1 MNYTEYCESQDFYEI
16 FPSINGSLFSDLDDI
31 AMKYPTVLHEIQQ
44 MSFKS
49 MSKLNTAVTRGADI
63 LLSTFGLFIS
73 VIPFLLISMAIKI
86 DSPGPVFFRQKRV
99 RKGGEIFQILKF
111 RTMCVDA
118 ERGTGPIWATPDD
131 PRRTV
136 VGTFL
141 RRTRLDELPNLL
153 NILKGEMTFIGPRP
167 ERPEFVYQFV
177 KFMPAFDRRHEA
189 KPGLTGLAQLKNGY
203 DDSAQ
208 SVYRKLRWDA
218 YYLRKKCFRLDLSLL
233 YRTVFAVLRGE
244 V

>member
-1 MNYTEYCESQDFYEI
+1 MNYNEYCKSQDFYKM
-16 FPSINGSLFSDLDDI
+16 FPSINSNLFLDLDDI
-31 AMKYPTVLHEIQQ
+31 AIKRSAVLHEIQQ

-49 MSKLNTAVTRGADI
+49 MSKLNTAVTRGTDI

-73 VIPFLLISMAIKI
+73 VIPFLLISIAIKI
-86 DSPGPVFFRQKRV
+86 DSAGPIFYGQKRV
-99 RKGGEIFQILKF
+99 GKQGKIFRILKF
-111 RTMCVDA
+111 RTMRVDA
-118 ERGTGPIWATPDD
+118 ERGTGPIWATTDD

-136 VGTFL
+136 VGIFL

-177 KFMPAFDRRHEA
+177 KSMPAFDRRHEA

-203 DDSAQ
+203 DDSAT

-218 YYLRKKCFRLDLSLL
+218 YYLKNKCFLFDLSLL
-233 YRTVFAVLRGE
+233 YRTVFSVLRGE